1 VNECLRALVIP
12 ASGWWIIQ
20 FLEHDMATVTR
31 DFKEVSEAIR
41 ELLKTVERRTR
52 EENAPSFRTFERA
65 PEEYLAR
72 FEAAAPLN
80 PIDLGQ
86 EFAPTKG
93 IELRLETE
101 TPPSGEV

>member
-1 VNECLRALVIP
+1 MSECLRALVIP

-31 DFKEVSEAIR
+31 VFDAVPAAVK
-41 ELLKTVERRTR
+41 ELLETVERRTR
-52 EENAPSFRTFERA
+52 EENAPSFRTFKSA
-65 PEEYLAR
+65 PDEYRSR
-72 FEAAAPLN
+72 FEAAAPLA
-80 PIDLGQ
+80 PIDLGE

-101 TPPSGEV
+101 TPTSGEV